1 MDRIEH
7 ILLDFMSQFIIFL
20 EGGGQD
26 CIFWGKLKIFFVYT
40 HTKNFFFKILGGGG
54 ACPPK
59 PKARSVFDNDPINK
73 VTTW

>member
-40 HTKNFFFKILGGGG
+40 HTKNFFSKIGGGG
-54 ACPPK
+54 GMSPQAQG
-59 PKARSVFDNDPINK
+59 
-73 VTTW
+73 

>member
-26 CIFWGKLKIFFVYT
+26 CIFWGKLKNFFVHT
-40 HTKNFFFKILGGGG
+40 HTKNFFFQNLGGGG
-54 ACPPK
+54 H
-59 PKARSVFDNDPINK
+59 DPQAQG
-73 VTTW
+73 